1 MLALPHPPRRMGWCR
16 LRLRNQSKPARMKSG
31 RAALT
36 DAGVDGGARADRNFL
51 GGGGSFVETM
61 DFVEAMRISLK
72 RCGLC

>member
-1 MLALPHPPRRMGWCR
+1 
-16 LRLRNQSKPARMKSG
+16 MKSG